1 MANSG
6 SSSPDVY
13 SSGRSRNGNGTLKKT
28 LLYLILIL
36 VAVLC
41 AGPFLWM
48 LSTSFKGNENI
59 YEMSLFPKHPTFS
72 NYVGVVEFLDLPIY
86 IWNTFVMTV
95 LGILLDV
102 VLASLCA
109 YPLAKFDFY
118 GKKIITGA
126 LLATQILPAAAG
138 LIVNYIT
145 VGALGLM
152 GSYWA
157 VILPGSIAVFSI
169 ILFRQAYF
177 SVSTEVMEAS
187 RIDGASEFKI
197 WYKIMAP
204 QILPAIST
212 VVIFDFINKWNNF
225 LWPIIV
231 LNPDKYPIA
240 AALNYLGGTFNFQF
254 GYIAAATII
263 SIVPII
269 IVFVFFQKNYI
280 NSVAGA
286 VKG

>member
-1 MANSG
+1 MGNSLQTG
-6 SSSPDVY
+6 VV
-13 SSGRSRNGNGTLKKT
+13 TVKKT
-28 LLYLILIL
+28 TTGRKIAGKVILYLILIL

-59 YEMSLFPKHPTFS
+59 YEMSLFPRHPTFD
-72 NYVGVVEFLDLPIY
+72 NYVGVVQFLDLPIY
-86 IWNTFVMTV
+86 IWNTVVMTV
-95 LGILLDV
+95 LGIVLDV
-102 VLASLCA
+102 LLASLCA

-118 GKKIITGA
+118 GKKIIAGV
-126 LLATQILPAAAG
+126 LIATQILPAAAG

-145 VGALGLM
+145 ISGLRLM

-157 VILPGSIAVFSI
+157 VILPGSVAVFSI

-177 SVSTEVMEAS
+177 SVSNEVMEAS

-197 WYKIMAP
+197 WYKVMVP
-204 QILPAIST
+204 QILPAVST

-231 LNPDKYPIA
+231 LNPEKYPIA

-263 SIVPII
+263 SIIPII
-269 IVFVFFQKNYI
+269 LVFIFFQKNYI

>member
-1 MANSG
+1 MA
-6 SSSPDVY
+6 
-13 SSGRSRNGNGTLKKT
+13 KKA
-28 LLYLILIL
+28 LLYVILII
-36 VAVLC
+36 VAIIC
-41 AGPFLWM
+41 AGPFFWM

-59 YEMSLFPKHPTFS
+59 YEMALIPQNPTFA
-72 NYVGVVEFLDLPIY
+72 NYVGVVEFLQLHKY
-86 IWNTFVMTV
+86 IWNTLYMTFF
-95 LGILLDV
+95 GILLDV
-102 VLASLCA
+102 VFASLCA

-118 GKKIITGA
+118 GKKWVISI
-126 LLATQILPAAAG
+126 LLVTQILPAAAG

-145 VGALGLM
+145 VGALGMM

-157 VILPGSIAVFSI
+157 VIIPSSVAVFSI

-177 SVSTEVMEAS
+177 SVSNEVLEAA
-187 RIDGASEFKI
+187 RIDGASEIKI
-197 WYKIMAP
+197 WYRIMVP
-204 QILPAIST
+204 QIMPTVST
-212 VVIFDFINKWNNF
+212 VIIFDFINKWNNF

-231 LNPDKYPIA
+231 LDTDKYPIA
-240 AALNYLGGTFNFQF
+240 AALNNLKGAFNFQF

>member
-1 MANSG
+1 MANNTTSLAPGTRHGKG
-6 SSSPDVY
+6 SKLL
-13 SSGRSRNGNGTLKKT
+13 GKI
-28 LLYLILIL
+28 LLYLILII
-36 VAVLC
+36 VAILC

-59 YEMSLFPKHPTFS
+59 YEMTLFPKHPTFA
-72 NYVGVVEFLDLPIY
+72 NYVGVVQFLELPMY
-86 IWNTFVMTV
+86 LWNTFVMTA
-95 LGILLDV
+95 LGIVLDV
-102 VLASLCA
+102 LLASLCA

-118 GKKIITGA
+118 GKKFITGA
-126 LLATQILPAAAG
+126 LIATQILPAAAG
-138 LIVNYIT
+138 LIVNYMT
-145 VGALGLM
+145 VGNLGLM
-152 GSYWA
+152 ESYWA
-157 VILPGSIAVFSI
+157 VVLPGSVAVFSI
-169 ILFRQAYF
+169 ILFRQAYY
-177 SVSTEVMEAS
+177 SVSTEVMEAA

-197 WYKIMAP
+197 WYRIMAP

-231 LNPDKYPIA
+231 LNPEKYPIA

-269 IVFVFFQKNYI
+269 AVFVLFQKNYI

>member
-1 MANSG
+1 MTNSG
-6 SSSPDVY
+6 AAAY
-13 SSGRSRNGNGTLKKT
+13 RAGRKSGGGTVGKIA
-28 LLYLILIL
+28 LYLILIL
-36 VAVLC
+36 VAVIC

-59 YEMSLFPKHPTFS
+59 YEMSLFPRHPTFD
-72 NYVGVVEFLDLPIY
+72 NYVGVVKFLELPIY
-86 IWNTFVMTV
+86 IWNTFVMTA
-95 LGILLDV
+95 LGIVLDV
-102 VLASLCA
+102 LLATLCA

-118 GKKIITGA
+118 GKKLVTGA
-126 LLATQILPAAAG
+126 LLATQVLPAAAG

-145 VGALGLM
+145 IGKLHLM

-157 VILPGSIAVFSI
+157 VILPGSVAVFSI

-177 SVSTEVMEAS
+177 SVSSEVMEAS

-197 WYKIMAP
+197 WYKIMVP
-204 QILPAIST
+204 QIVPAIST
-212 VVIFDFINKWNNF
+212 VVIFDFVNKWNNF

-231 LNPDKYPIA
+231 LNPEKYPIA
-240 AALNYLGGTFNFQF
+240 AALNYLSGAFNFQF

-269 IVFVFFQKNYI
+269 VVFVLFQKNYI

>member
-1 MANSG
+1 MA
-6 SSSPDVY
+6 
-13 SSGRSRNGNGTLKKT
+13 KKA
-28 LLYLILIL
+28 LLYVILIV
-36 VAVLC
+36 VAIIC
-41 AGPFLWM
+41 AGPFFWM
-48 LSTSFKGNENI
+48 LSTSFKGSENI
-59 YEMSLFPKHPTFS
+59 YEMALIPKHPTFA
-72 NYVGVVEFLDLPIY
+72 NYVGVVEFLQLHKY
-86 IWNTFVMTV
+86 IWNTLYMTFF
-95 LGILLDV
+95 GILLDV
-102 VLASLCA
+102 GFASLCA

-118 GKKIITGA
+118 GKKLIISA
-126 LLATQILPAAAG
+126 LLVTQILPAAAG

-145 VGALGLM
+145 VGALGMM

-157 VILPGSIAVFSI
+157 VIIPSSVTVFSI

-177 SVSTEVMEAS
+177 SISNEVLEAA
-187 RIDGASEFKI
+187 RIDGASEIKI
-197 WYKIMAP
+197 WYRVMVP
-204 QILPAIST
+204 QIMPTVST
-212 VVIFDFINKWNNF
+212 VIIFDFINKWNNF

-231 LNPDKYPIA
+231 LDSDKYPIA
-240 AALNYLGGTFNFQF
+240 AALNNLKGAFNFQF